1 MVSSLSFAAEA
12 VNNPTR
18 YYQRPRQVIQDR
30 RLNRDEKLAILD
42 AWELEARSLSVALF
56 ASCFFLGQAVGV
68 GLGAP
73 VFDYIGGAPLFLV
86 AGAVLAAV
94 GFAFRLALRGK

>member
-30 RLNRDEKLAILD
+30 RLNREEKLAILE
-42 AWELEARSLSVALF
+42 AWELEARSLSVAADENMSGGEPTLLSEVVN
-56 ASCFFLGQAVGV
+56 ARMELGENVDPRGDT
-68 GLGAP
+68 GAP
-73 VFDYIGGAPLFLV
+73 TKQGM
-86 AGAVLAAV
+86 
-94 GFAFRLALRGK
+94 RRTS

>member
-30 RLNRDEKLAILD
+30 RLNRNEKLAILE
-42 AWELEARSLSVALF
+42 AWELEARSLSVAAEENMAGGEPTLLSEVVE
-56 ASCFFLGQAVGV
+56 ARITLGEQADPRQDN
-68 GLGAP
+68 GAP
-73 VFDYIGGAPLFLV
+73 TKHGA
-86 AGAVLAAV
+86 
-94 GFAFRLALRGK
+94 RKTS